1 MNNLNPP
8 VIPWMQE
15 VAHLLDTAASQ
26 CHEVLQMTD
35 SFPALTLDNAYSVQ
49 DLVLQKRFERG
60 EKQIGFKMGLTSK
73 AKMKQMGVHFPI
85 RGVLT
90 DRMQAHSQIKVNSFI
105 HPKVEPEIVFWTK
118 KEIKGELSPEEAL
131 QACESVGVAIEII
144 DSRYKD
150 FQFTLADVI
159 ADNCSSSAFLLGPK
173 HAVNN
178 LESLSNLGV
187 VLEKNQEPIQFGS
200 SNAIYGHPAASLAE
214 LSKMLSLENKTI
226 PAGSVILA
234 GAATAAIPIQRNDL
248 IRVEVQNLGG
258 VDLQVG

>member
-1 MNNLNPP
+1 M
-8 VIPWMQE
+8 
-15 VAHLLDTAASQ
+15 
-26 CHEVLQMTD
+26 
-35 SFPALTLDNAYSVQ
+35 
-49 DLVLQKRFERG
+49 
-60 EKQIGFKMGLTSK
+60 
-73 AKMKQMGVHFPI
+73 
-85 RGVLT
+85 
-90 DRMQAHSQIKVNSFI
+90 
-105 HPKVEPEIVFWTK
+105 
-118 KEIKGELSPEEAL
+118 
-131 QACESVGVAIEII
+131 GVAIEII